1 MSFYISQAVPFLQAN
16 LYPHLRPSQSSG
28 LSCPSD
34 SALYPTPEHCVQN
47 VSCAI
52 SCSLCLSLSCISN
65 ILLSD
70 SSSQPPMYL
79 NLPGH
84 LPATYCPMYGSLS
97 SAINERKLCCHTDH
111 SFTAHSIL
119 GALPAACF
127 SLKCTETALVVIG
140 GLLILNPM
148 KIVFSEFTEL
158 LCCFWEF
165 CLCFHS

>member
-1 MSFYISQAVPFLQAN
+1 
-16 LYPHLRPSQSSG
+16 
-28 LSCPSD
+28 
-34 SALYPTPEHCVQN
+34 
-47 VSCAI
+47 
-52 SCSLCLSLSCISN
+52 
-65 ILLSD
+65 
-70 SSSQPPMYL
+70 MYL

-158 LCCFWEF
+158 LCCFWERAWILNKTSVKAWYIHRGEWKRMIVF
-165 CLCFHS
+165 TSHWNKDTNFLGKQPAWLGNILQKSLSFHNHK